1 MPHFNPATKSLIL
14 FVALFIF
21 GTSGYVIIEDWDV
34 IDSMF
39 MTTITLATVG
49 YSEVNAVSPEG
60 RIFTVM
66 LIIFGVSLFL
76 YVAGNSMQF
85 LVEGRIRVIL
95 GRRKLEKTIARL
107 SGHYIICGYGRIG
120 RGLCQYLLQ
129 KNLKVLIVE
138 KDEARIPLMEED
150 HVPYI
155 IGEANE
161 EENLEKAGIAR
172 AKGLLSVLGS
182 DPDNVF
188 VVLISKQMNPNLFVV
203 ARANQELSKKTLES
217 AGADKV
223 ISPYDLGARR
233 MAHAIL
239 RPTVIHFL
247 EMAFTDQ
254 DTDINFEEIPVAAN
268 CKLAN
273 TTLMESKVRQDLDVL
288 IIAIKK
294 SDGKMEFNP
303 KPDSLIEEGDT
314 IITVGKEANLK
325 QLECLLNLD
334 EN

>member
-1 MPHFNPATKSLIL
+1 MNTLPHLNPAAKSLIL
-14 FVALFIF
+14 FLALFIF
-21 GTSGYVIIEDWDV
+21 GTSGYVMIEGWDV
-34 IDSMF
+34 IDAMF

-49 YSEVNAVSPEG
+49 YSEVNAVSPAG
-60 RIFTVM
+60 RMFTVI

-76 YVAGNSMQF
+76 YIAGNTVQF

-107 SGHYIICGYGRIG
+107 SDHYIICGYGRIG
-120 RGLCQYLLQ
+120 RTLCQYLLQ

-138 KDEARIPLMEED
+138 KDEARIPVMEDD

-172 AKGLLSVLGS
+172 ARGLLSVLGS
-182 DPDNVF
+182 DPNNVF
-188 VVLISKQMNPNLFVV
+188 VVLISKQLNPNLFVV
-203 ARANQELSKKTLES
+203 ARANQEMAKKTLES

-239 RPTVIHFL
+239 RPTVIDFL
-247 EMAFTDQ
+247 EMAFADK

-268 CKLAN
+268 CKLVN
-273 TTLMESKVRQDLDVL
+273 TTLMDSKVRQDLDVL

-294 SDGKMEFNP
+294 SDGTMEFNP
-303 KPDSLIEEGDT
+303 KPDSLIQEGDT
-314 IITVGKEANLK
+314 IITVGQEAKLK
-325 QLECLLNLD
+325 QLECLLN
-334 EN
+334 

>member
-1 MPHFNPATKSLIL
+1 MLHLNPAAKSFIFFL
-14 FVALFIF
+14 ALFSF
-21 GTSGYVIIEDWDV
+21 GTSGYMIIEGWDV

-49 YSEVNAVSPEG
+49 YSEVNMISPAG
-60 RIFTVM
+60 RMFTVV
-66 LIIFGVSLFL
+66 LIFFGVSLFL
-76 YVAGNSMQF
+76 YVAGNTMQF

-95 GRRKLEKTIARL
+95 GRRKLEKIIAKL
-107 SGHYIICGYGRIG
+107 SDHYIICGYGRIG

-129 KNLKVLIVE
+129 KDLKVLIVE
-138 KDEARIPLMEED
+138 KDEDRIPEMEED
-150 HVPYI
+150 NVPYI

-182 DPDNVF
+182 DPNNVF
-188 VVLISKQMNPNLFVV
+188 VVLISKQLNPDVFVV
-203 ARANQELSKKTLES
+203 ARANQNMSKKTLES

-239 RPTVIHFL
+239 RPTVINFL
-247 EMAFTDQ
+247 EMAFADQ
-254 DTDINFEEIPVAAN
+254 ETDINFEEIPVSAN
-268 CKLAN
+268 CKLIN
-273 TTLMESKVRQDLDVL
+273 TTLMESIIRQNLDLL

-294 SDGKMEFNP
+294 SNGTMEFNP
-303 KPDSLIEEGDT
+303 KPDSIIQEGDT
-314 IITVGKEANLK
+314 IITMGQKANLK
-325 QLECLLNLD
+325 ELECLLK
-334 EN
+334 

>member
-1 MPHFNPATKSLIL
+1 MPHLSLAVKNFIFFLTL
-14 FVALFIF
+14 FAF
-21 GTSGYVIIEDWDV
+21 GTSGYMIIEGWDV

-49 YSEVNAVSPEG
+49 YSEVNAISPEG
-60 RIFTVM
+60 RIFTVV
-66 LIIFGVSLFL
+66 LILFGVSLFL
-76 YVAGNSMQF
+76 YVAGDTMQF

-95 GRRKLEKTIARL
+95 GRRKLEKIIAKL
-107 SGHYIICGYGRIG
+107 SDHYIICGYGRIG

-138 KDEARIPLMEED
+138 KDEERIPLMEAD
-150 HVPYI
+150 NVPYI

-188 VVLISKQMNPNLFVV
+188 VVLISKQLNPDVFVV
-203 ARANQELSKKTLES
+203 ARANQDMAKKTLES

-247 EMAFTDQ
+247 EMAFADQ
-254 DTDINFEEIPVAAN
+254 GTDINLEEIPVSGN

-273 TTLMESKVRQDLDVL
+273 TTLMESKIRQDLDVL

-294 SDGKMEFNP
+294 SDGHMEFNP
-303 KPDSLIEEGDT
+303 KPDSLIQAGDT
-314 IITVGKEANLK
+314 IITVGQESKLKE
-325 QLECLLNLD
+325 LECLLK
-334 EN
+334 

>member
-1 MPHFNPATKSLIL
+1 MPHFNPAAKSLIL
-14 FVALFIF
+14 FLALFIF
-21 GTSGYVIIEDWDV
+21 GTSGYVMIEGWDV

-49 YSEVNAVSPEG
+49 YSEVNAISPEG
-60 RIFTVM
+60 RFFTVI

-76 YVAGNSMQF
+76 YIAGNTVQF

-107 SGHYIICGYGRIG
+107 SDHYIICGYGRVG

-129 KNLKVLIVE
+129 KNIKVLVVE
-138 KDEARIPLMEED
+138 KDETRIPTMEDD

-172 AKGLLSVLGS
+172 ARGLLSVLGS
-182 DPDNVF
+182 DPNNVF
-188 VVLISKQMNPNLFVV
+188 VVLISKQLNPNLFVV
-203 ARANQELSKKTLES
+203 ARANQEMSKKTLVS

-239 RPTVIHFL
+239 RPTVIDFL
-247 EMAFTDQ
+247 EMAFADQ
-254 DTDINFEEIPVAAN
+254 KTDINFEEIPVVAN
-268 CKLAN
+268 CKLIN
-273 TTLMESKVRQDLDVL
+273 TTLMESKIRQDLDVL

-294 SDGKMEFNP
+294 SDGTMEFNP
-303 KPDSLIEEGDT
+303 KPDSLIQEGDT
-314 IITVGKEANLK
+314 IITVGQGAKLK
-325 QLECLLNLD
+325 QLECLLN
-334 EN
+334 

>member
-1 MPHFNPATKSLIL
+1 MLKLNSAVKSLIL
-14 FVALFIF
+14 FLALFAF
-21 GTSGYVIIEDWDV
+21 GTSGYMFIEGWDV
-34 IDSMF
+34 VDAMF

-49 YSEVNAVSPEG
+49 YSEVNQISQEG
-60 RIFTVM
+60 RIFTVI
-66 LIIFGVSLFL
+66 LILFGVSLFL
-76 YVAGNSMQF
+76 YIAGNTMQF
-85 LVEGRIRVIL
+85 LVEGRLRAIL
-95 GRRKLEKTIARL
+95 GRRKLEKTIAKMKN
-107 SGHYIICGYGRIG
+107 HYIVCGYGRVG

-129 KNLKVLIVE
+129 KKLKVLIVE
-138 KDEARIPLMEED
+138 KDEECIPLMEAD

-155 IGEANE
+155 IGAANE
-161 EENLEKAGIAR
+161 EENLEKAGIER

-188 VVLISKQMNPNLFVV
+188 VVLISKQLNPSLFVV
-203 ARANQELSKKTLES
+203 ARANQDLAKKTLKS

-254 DTDINFEEIPVAAN
+254 KTDINFEEIPVAAE
-268 CKLAN
+268 CQLIN
-273 TTLMESKVRQDLDVL
+273 TTLMDSKIRQNLDVL

-294 SDGKMEFNP
+294 SNGTMEFNP
-303 KPDSLIEEGDT
+303 KPESRIEEGDT
-314 IITVGKEANLK
+314 IITVGQQANL
-325 QLECLLNLD
+325 QELECLLR
-334 EN
+334 

>member
-1 MPHFNPATKSLIL
+1 MLHLNPAAKNFIL
-14 FVALFIF
+14 FLALFIF
-21 GTSGYVIIEDWDV
+21 GTSGYMIIEGWDV

-49 YSEVNAVSPEG
+49 YSEVNKVSPEG
-60 RIFTVM
+60 RIFTVV
-66 LIIFGVSLFL
+66 LIVFGVSLFL
-76 YVAGNSMQF
+76 YVVGNTMQF
-85 LVEGRIRVIL
+85 LVEGRLRVIL
-95 GRRKLEKTIARL
+95 GRRKLEKIISKL
-107 SGHYIICGYGRIG
+107 SNHYIICGYGRVG

-129 KNLKVLIVE
+129 KKLKVLVVE
-138 KDEARIPLMEED
+138 KNEDRIPAMEAD

-161 EENLEKAGIAR
+161 EDNLEKAGIAR

-182 DPDNVF
+182 DPNNVF
-188 VVLISKQMNPNLFVV
+188 VVLISKQLNPDIFVV
-203 ARANQELSKKTLES
+203 ARANQNMAKKTLES

-247 EMAFTDQ
+247 EMAFADQ
-254 DTDINFEEIPVAAN
+254 NTDINFEEIPVAAD
-268 CKLAN
+268 CKLIN
-273 TTLMESKVRQDLDVL
+273 TTLMESNIRKDLDVL

-294 SDGKMEFNP
+294 SDGRMEFNP
-303 KPDSLIEEGDT
+303 KPDSLIQKGDT
-314 IITVGKEANLK
+314 IITVGQESNLK
-325 QLECLLNLD
+325 QLECLLV
-334 EN
+334 

>member
-1 MPHFNPATKSLIL
+1 MPHLNPAVKNFIFFL
-14 FVALFIF
+14 ALFTF
-21 GTSGYVIIEDWDV
+21 GTSGYMIIEGWDV

-49 YSEVNAVSPEG
+49 YSEVNQISPEG
-60 RIFTVM
+60 RLFTVV
-66 LIIFGVSLFL
+66 LIFFGVSLFL
-76 YVAGNSMQF
+76 YVVGNTMQF

-95 GRRKLEKTIARL
+95 GRRKLEKIISKL
-107 SGHYIICGYGRIG
+107 SDHYIICGYGRIG

-138 KDEARIPLMEED
+138 RDEDRIHAMED
-150 HVPYI
+150 DKVPYI

-161 EENLEKAGIAR
+161 EESLEKAGITR
-172 AKGLLSVLGS
+172 AKGLVAVLGS

-188 VVLISKQMNPNLFVV
+188 VVLISKQLNPSVFVV
-203 ARANQELSKKTLES
+203 ARANQDMAKKTLES

-247 EMAFTDQ
+247 EMAFADQ
-254 DTDINFEEIPVAAN
+254 ETDINFEEIPVAAD

-273 TTLMESKVRQDLDVL
+273 TTLMESQIRKNLDVL

-294 SDGKMEFNP
+294 ADGKMEFNP
-303 KPDSLIEEGDT
+303 KPDSMIQVGDT
-314 IITVGKEANLK
+314 IITVGQTAKLKE
-325 QLECLLNLD
+325 LECLLK
-334 EN
+334 

>member
-1 MPHFNPATKSLIL
+1 MPHFNPAAKSLIL
-14 FVALFIF
+14 FLALFIF
-21 GTSGYVIIEDWDV
+21 GTSGYVMIEGWDV

-49 YSEVNAVSPEG
+49 YSEVNAISPEG
-60 RIFTVM
+60 RFFTVI

-76 YVAGNSMQF
+76 YIAGNTVQF

-107 SGHYIICGYGRIG
+107 SDHYIICGYGRVG

-129 KNLKVLIVE
+129 KNIKVLVVE
-138 KDEARIPLMEED
+138 KDETRIPTMEDD

-172 AKGLLSVLGS
+172 ARGLLSVLGS
-182 DPDNVF
+182 DPNNVF
-188 VVLISKQMNPNLFVV
+188 VVLISKQLNPNLFVV
-203 ARANQELSKKTLES
+203 ARANQEMSKKTLES

-239 RPTVIHFL
+239 RPTVIDFL
-247 EMAFTDQ
+247 EMAFADQ
-254 DTDINFEEIPVAAN
+254 KTDINFEEIPVVAN
-268 CKLAN
+268 CKLIN
-273 TTLMESKVRQDLDVL
+273 TTLMESKIRQDLDVL

-294 SDGKMEFNP
+294 SDGTMEFNP
-303 KPDSLIEEGDT
+303 KPDSLIQEGDT
-314 IITVGKEANLK
+314 IITVGQAANLK
-325 QLECLLNLD
+325 QLECLLN
-334 EN
+334 

>member
-1 MPHFNPATKSLIL
+1 MLHLNPPAKNFI
-14 FVALFIF
+14 FFIALFSF
-21 GTSGYVIIEDWDV
+21 GTSGYMIIEGWDV

-49 YSEVNAVSPEG
+49 YSEVNKISPAG
-60 RIFTVM
+60 RMFTVV
-66 LIIFGVSLFL
+66 LIFFGVSLFL
-76 YVAGNSMQF
+76 YVAGNTMQF

-95 GRRKLEKTIARL
+95 GRRKLEKIIAKL

-129 KNLKVLIVE
+129 KDLKILVVE
-138 KDEARIPLMEED
+138 KDEDRIPEMEED
-150 HVPYI
+150 NVPYI

-161 EENLEKAGIAR
+161 EENLEKAGITR
-172 AKGLLSVLGS
+172 AKGLLAVLGS
-182 DPDNVF
+182 DPNNVF
-188 VVLISKQMNPNLFVV
+188 VVLISKQLNPDVFVV
-203 ARANQELSKKTLES
+203 ARANQHMAKKTLKS

-247 EMAFTDQ
+247 EMAFSDQ
-254 DTDINFEEIPVAAN
+254 ETDINFEEIPVAAD
-268 CKLAN
+268 CKLIN
-273 TTLMESKVRQDLDVL
+273 TTLMESQVRKNLDVL

-294 SDGKMEFNP
+294 SNGTMEFNP
-303 KPDSLIEEGDT
+303 KPDSRIQEGDT
-314 IITVGKEANLK
+314 IITVGQQAKLKE
-325 QLECLLNLD
+325 LECLLN
-334 EN
+334 

>member
-1 MPHFNPATKSLIL
+1 MPHINSAAKSLIL
-14 FVALFIF
+14 FLALFIF
-21 GTSGYVIIEDWDV
+21 GTAGYMTIEGWDV

-49 YSEVNAVSPEG
+49 YSEVNSISTEG
-60 RIFTVM
+60 RMFTVV
-66 LIIFGVSLFL
+66 LIIFGVSFFL
-76 YVAGNSMQF
+76 YVAGNTMQF

-107 SGHYIICGYGRIG
+107 NDHFIICGYGRIG
-120 RGLCQYLLQ
+120 RTLCQYLVQ
-129 KNLKVLIVE
+129 KDLKVLIVE
-138 KDEARIPLMEED
+138 KEEERIPEMEAD
-150 HVPYI
+150 SVPYI

-161 EENLEKAGIAR
+161 EENLEKAGISRAR
-172 AKGLLSVLGS
+172 GLLSVLGS

-188 VVLISKQMNPNLFVV
+188 VVLISKQLNPRLFVV
-203 ARANQELSKKTLES
+203 ARANQEMAKKTLES

-247 EMAFTDQ
+247 EMAFADEE
-254 DTDINFEEIPVAAN
+254 TDINFEELPVAAD
-268 CKLAN
+268 CKLIN
-273 TTLMESKVRQDLDVL
+273 TTLMDSKIHKNLDVL

-294 SDGKMEFNP
+294 SDGRMEFNP
-303 KPDSLIEEGDT
+303 KPDSIIEEGDT
-314 IITVGKEANLK
+314 IITVGQDANLK
-325 QLECLLNLD
+325 ALECLLN
-334 EN
+334 

>member
-1 MPHFNPATKSLIL
+1 MLHLNPAAKNFIFFITL
-14 FVALFIF
+14 FSF
-21 GTSGYVIIEDWDV
+21 GTSGYMIIEGWDV

-49 YSEVNAVSPEG
+49 YSEVNKISPAG
-60 RIFTVM
+60 RMFTVV
-66 LIIFGVSLFL
+66 LIFFGVSLFL
-76 YVAGNSMQF
+76 YVAGNTMQF

-95 GRRKLEKTIARL
+95 GRRKLEKIIAKL

-129 KNLKVLIVE
+129 KDLKILVVE
-138 KDEARIPLMEED
+138 KDEDRIPEMEED
-150 HVPYI
+150 NVPYI

-161 EENLEKAGIAR
+161 EENLEKAGITR
-172 AKGLLSVLGS
+172 AKGLLAVLGS
-182 DPDNVF
+182 DPNNVF
-188 VVLISKQMNPNLFVV
+188 VVLISKQLNPDVFVV
-203 ARANQELSKKTLES
+203 ARANQHMAKKTLKS

-247 EMAFTDQ
+247 EMAFSDQ
-254 DTDINFEEIPVAAN
+254 ETDINFEEIPVAAD
-268 CKLAN
+268 CKLIN
-273 TTLMESKVRQDLDVL
+273 TTLMESQVRKNLDVL

-294 SDGKMEFNP
+294 SNGTMEFNP
-303 KPDSLIEEGDT
+303 KPDSRIQEGDT
-314 IITVGKEANLK
+314 IITVGQQAKLKE
-325 QLECLLNLD
+325 LECLLN
-334 EN
+334 

>member
-1 MPHFNPATKSLIL
+1 MLHLSPAAKNFIL
-14 FVALFIF
+14 FLALFIF
-21 GTSGYVIIEDWDV
+21 GTSGYMIIEGWDV

-49 YSEVNAVSPEG
+49 YSEVNAISQEG
-60 RIFTVM
+60 RIFTVV

-76 YVAGNSMQF
+76 YVVGNTMQF
-85 LVEGRIRVIL
+85 LVEGRLRVIL
-95 GRRKLEKTIARL
+95 GRRKLEKIIAKL
-107 SGHYIICGYGRIG
+107 NDHYIICGYGRIG

-138 KDEARIPLMEED
+138 KDEDRIPLMEED
-150 HVPYI
+150 NVPYI

-161 EENLEKAGIAR
+161 EDSLEKAGIAR

-188 VVLISKQMNPNLFVV
+188 VVLISKQLNPNVFVV
-203 ARANQELSKKTLES
+203 ARANQDMAKKTLES

-247 EMAFTDQ
+247 EMAFADK
-254 DTDINFEEIPVAAN
+254 DTDINFEEIPVAAD
-268 CKLAN
+268 CKLVN
-273 TTLMESKVRQDLDVL
+273 TTLMASKIRQNLDVL

-294 SDGKMEFNP
+294 ANGSMEFNP

-314 IITVGKEANLK
+314 IITVGQAANLK
-325 QLECLLNLD
+325 DLECLLK
-334 EN
+334 

>member
-1 MPHFNPATKSLIL
+1 MPHLNSAAKSLIL
-14 FVALFIF
+14 FLALFIF
-21 GTSGYVIIEDWDV
+21 GTSGYMIIEGWDV

-49 YSEVNAVSPEG
+49 YSEVNKISAEG
-60 RIFTVM
+60 RIFTVL

-76 YVAGNSMQF
+76 YVAGNTMQF

-95 GRRKLEKTIARL
+95 GRRKLEKTIAKL
-107 SGHYIICGYGRIG
+107 SNHFIICGYGRIG

-138 KDEARIPLMEED
+138 KDPERIPIMEAD
-150 HVPYI
+150 NVPYI

-161 EENLEKAGIAR
+161 EENLEKAGIAK

-188 VVLISKQMNPNLFVV
+188 VVLISKQLNPDVFVV
-203 ARANQELSKKTLES
+203 ARANQEMAKKTLES

-223 ISPYDLGARR
+223 VSPYDLGARR

-247 EMAFTDQ
+247 ELAFADRA
-254 DTDINFEEIPVAAN
+254 TDINFEEIPVAAD
-268 CKLAN
+268 CKLVN
-273 TTLMESKVRQDLDVL
+273 TTLMASKIRQNLDVL

-294 SDGKMEFNP
+294 SNGRMEFNP
-303 KPDSLIEEGDT
+303 RPDSLIEEGDT
-314 IITVGKEANLK
+314 IITVGQEANLK
-325 QLECLLNLD
+325 ELECLLK
-334 EN
+334 

>member
-1 MPHFNPATKSLIL
+1 MPHLNSAAKSLIL
-14 FVALFIF
+14 FLALFIF
-21 GTSGYVIIEDWDV
+21 GTAGYMTIEGWDA

-49 YSEVNAVSPEG
+49 YSEVNSISAEG
-60 RIFTVM
+60 RMFTVV

-76 YVAGNSMQF
+76 YVAGNTMQF

-95 GRRKLEKTIARL
+95 GRRKLEKTIAKL
-107 SGHYIICGYGRIG
+107 NNHFIICGYGRIG
-120 RGLCQYLLQ
+120 RTLCQYLLQ

-138 KDEARIPLMEED
+138 KDEERIPEMEAD
-150 HVPYI
+150 NVPYI

-182 DPDNVF
+182 DPNNVF
-188 VVLISKQMNPNLFVV
+188 VVLISKQLNPRLFVV
-203 ARANQELSKKTLES
+203 ARANQEMAKKTLES

-247 EMAFTDQ
+247 EMAFADEE
-254 DTDINFEEIPVAAN
+254 TDINFEELPVTGD
-268 CKLAN
+268 CKLIN
-273 TTLMESKVRQDLDVL
+273 TSLMDSKIRQNLDVL

-294 SDGKMEFNP
+294 SDGRMEFNP
-303 KPDSLIEEGDT
+303 KPDSLIEKGDT
-314 IITVGKEANLK
+314 IITVGQQANLK
-325 QLECLLNLD
+325 ALECLLK
-334 EN
+334 

>member
-1 MPHFNPATKSLIL
+1 MPHINSAAKSLIL
-14 FVALFIF
+14 FLALFIF
-21 GTSGYVIIEDWDV
+21 GTAGYMTIEGWDV

-49 YSEVNAVSPEG
+49 YSEVNSISTEG
-60 RIFTVM
+60 RMFTVV
-66 LIIFGVSLFL
+66 LIIFGVSFFL
-76 YVAGNSMQF
+76 YVAGNTMQF

-107 SGHYIICGYGRIG
+107 NDHFIICGYGRIG
-120 RGLCQYLLQ
+120 RTLCQYLVQ
-129 KNLKVLIVE
+129 KDLKVLIVE
-138 KDEARIPLMEED
+138 KEEERIPEMEAD
-150 HVPYI
+150 SVPYI

-161 EENLEKAGIAR
+161 EENLEKAGISRAR
-172 AKGLLSVLGS
+172 GLLSVLGS

-188 VVLISKQMNPNLFVV
+188 VVLISKQLNPRLFVV
-203 ARANQELSKKTLES
+203 ARANQEMAKKTLES

-247 EMAFTDQ
+247 EMAFADEE
-254 DTDINFEEIPVAAN
+254 TDINFEELPVAAD
-268 CKLAN
+268 CKLIN
-273 TTLMESKVRQDLDVL
+273 TTLMDSKIRKNLDVL

-294 SDGKMEFNP
+294 ADGRMEFNP
-303 KPDSLIEEGDT
+303 KPDSIIEEGDT
-314 IITVGKEANLK
+314 IITVGQDANLK
-325 QLECLLNLD
+325 ALECLLN
-334 EN
+334 

>member
-1 MPHFNPATKSLIL
+1 MLHLNPPAKNFI
-14 FVALFIF
+14 FFIALFSF
-21 GTSGYVIIEDWDV
+21 GTSGYMIIEGWDV

-49 YSEVNAVSPEG
+49 YSEVNKISPAG
-60 RIFTVM
+60 RMFTVV
-66 LIIFGVSLFL
+66 LIFFGVSLFL
-76 YVAGNSMQF
+76 YVAGNTMQF

-95 GRRKLEKTIARL
+95 GRRKLEKIIAKL

-129 KNLKVLIVE
+129 KDLKILVVE
-138 KDEARIPLMEED
+138 KDEDRIPEMEED
-150 HVPYI
+150 NVPYI

-161 EENLEKAGIAR
+161 EENLEKAGITR
-172 AKGLLSVLGS
+172 AKGLLAVLGS
-182 DPDNVF
+182 DPNNVF
-188 VVLISKQMNPNLFVV
+188 VVLISKQLNPDIFVV
-203 ARANQELSKKTLES
+203 ARANQHMAKKTLKS

-247 EMAFTDQ
+247 EMAFSDQ
-254 DTDINFEEIPVAAN
+254 ETDINFEEIPVAAD
-268 CKLAN
+268 CKLIN
-273 TTLMESKVRQDLDVL
+273 TTLMESQVRKNLDVL

-294 SDGKMEFNP
+294 SNGTMEFNP
-303 KPDSLIEEGDT
+303 KPDSRIQEGDT
-314 IITVGKEANLK
+314 IITVGQQAKLKE
-325 QLECLLNLD
+325 LECLLN
-334 EN
+334 

>member
-1 MPHFNPATKSLIL
+1 MPHLNPAAKSLIL
-14 FVALFIF
+14 FLALFIF
-21 GTSGYVIIEDWDV
+21 GTSGYMIIEGWDV

-49 YSEVNAVSPEG
+49 YSEVNAVSPQG
-60 RIFTVM
+60 RIFTVL
-66 LIIFGVSLFL
+66 LIIFGVSFFL
-76 YVAGNSMQF
+76 YIAGNTMQF

-107 SGHYIICGYGRIG
+107 NDHYIICGYGRIG
-120 RGLCQYLLQ
+120 RGLCNYLRQ

-138 KDEARIPLMEED
+138 KDETRIPVMEDD

-172 AKGLLSVLGS
+172 AKGLLTVLGS

-188 VVLISKQMNPNLFVV
+188 VVLISKQLNPNLFVV
-203 ARANQELSKKTLES
+203 ARANQEMAKKTLES

-247 EMAFTDQ
+247 EMAFVDQ
-254 DTDINFEEIPVAAN
+254 NTDINFEEIPVAGN
-268 CKLAN
+268 CKLIN
-273 TTLMESKVRQDLDVL
+273 TTLMESKIRQKLDVL

-294 SDGKMEFNP
+294 SDGTMEFNP
-303 KPDSLIEEGDT
+303 KPDSLIQEGDT
-314 IITVGKEANLK
+314 IITVGQEANLK
-325 QLECLLNLD
+325 ELACLL
-334 EN
+334 E

>member
-1 MPHFNPATKSLIL
+1 MPHLNPAAKSLIL
-14 FVALFIF
+14 FLALFFF
-21 GTSGYVIIEDWDV
+21 GTAGYMTIEGWDV

-49 YSEVNAVSPEG
+49 YSEVNSISTEG
-60 RIFTVM
+60 RMFTVV
-66 LIIFGVSLFL
+66 LIIFGVSFFL
-76 YVAGNSMQF
+76 YVAGNTMQF

-107 SGHYIICGYGRIG
+107 NDHYIICGYGRIG
-120 RGLCQYLLQ
+120 RTLCQYLLQ
-129 KNLKVLIVE
+129 KDLKVLIVE
-138 KDEARIPLMEED
+138 KEEGRIPEMEAD
-150 HVPYI
+150 SVPYI

-161 EENLEKAGIAR
+161 EKNLEKAGIAR
-172 AKGLLSVLGS
+172 ARGLLSVLGS

-188 VVLISKQMNPNLFVV
+188 VVLISKQLNPRLFVV
-203 ARANQELSKKTLES
+203 ARANQEMAKKTLES

-247 EMAFTDQ
+247 EMAFADKE
-254 DTDINFEEIPVAAN
+254 TDINFEELPVTGN
-268 CKLAN
+268 CKLIN
-273 TTLMESKVRQDLDVL
+273 TSLLDSIVRKNLDVL

-294 SDGKMEFNP
+294 SDGRMEFNP
-303 KPDSLIEEGDT
+303 KPDSQIEEGDT
-314 IITVGKEANLK
+314 IITVGQAANLK
-325 QLECLLNLD
+325 ALECLLQ
-334 EN
+334 

>member
-1 MPHFNPATKSLIL
+1 VKPLLNLNPAAKSFIL
-14 FVALFIF
+14 FLALFIF
-21 GTSGYVIIEDWDV
+21 GTSGYMIIEGWDV
-34 IDSMF
+34 VDSMF

-49 YSEVNAVSPEG
+49 YSEVNKIGPEG
-60 RIFTVM
+60 RIFTVI

-76 YVAGNSMQF
+76 YVVGNTMQF

-95 GRRKLEKTIARL
+95 GRRKLEKIIAKL
-107 SGHYIICGYGRIG
+107 SDHYIICGYGRIG
-120 RGLCQYLLQ
+120 RGLCQYLLE
-129 KNLKVLIVE
+129 KNLKVLVVE
-138 KDEARIPLMEED
+138 KEEERIPDMEAD

-161 EENLEKAGIAR
+161 EENLEKAGITR
-172 AKGLLSVLGS
+172 AKGLLTVLGS

-188 VVLISKQMNPNLFVV
+188 VVLISKQLNPGLFVV
-203 ARANQELSKKTLES
+203 ARANQHMVKKTLKS

-247 EMAFTDQ
+247 EMAFADHE
-254 DTDINFEEIPVAAN
+254 TDINFEEIPVAAD
-268 CKLAN
+268 CKLIN
-273 TTLMESKVRQDLDVL
+273 TSLMESKIRQNHDVL

-294 SDGKMEFNP
+294 SDGSMEFNP
-303 KPDSLIEEGDT
+303 KPDSLIQEGDT
-314 IITVGKEANLK
+314 IITVGQEANLK
-325 QLECLLNLD
+325 DLECLLK
-334 EN
+334 

>member
-1 MPHFNPATKSLIL
+1 M
-14 FVALFIF
+14 ALFIF
-21 GTSGYVIIEDWDV
+21 GTAGYMTIEGWDA

-49 YSEVNAVSPEG
+49 YSEVNSISAEG
-60 RIFTVM
+60 RMFTVV
-66 LIIFGVSLFL
+66 LIMFGVSLFL
-76 YVAGNSMQF
+76 YVAGNTMQF

-107 SGHYIICGYGRIG
+107 NNHYIICGYGRIG
-120 RGLCQYLLQ
+120 RTLCQYLQQ

-138 KDEARIPLMEED
+138 KDEERIPEMEAD

-188 VVLISKQMNPNLFVV
+188 VVLISKQLNPRLFVV
-203 ARANQELSKKTLES
+203 ARANQEMAKKTLES

-233 MAHAIL
+233 IAHAIL

-247 EMAFTDQ
+247 EMAFADEE
-254 DTDINFEEIPVAAN
+254 TDINFEELPVAGD
-268 CKLAN
+268 CKLIN
-273 TTLMESKVRQDLDVL
+273 TSLMDSKIRQNLDVL

-294 SDGKMEFNP
+294 SNGRMEFNP
-303 KPDSLIEEGDT
+303 KPDSLIQEGDT
-314 IITVGKEANLK
+314 IITVGQEANLK
-325 QLECLLNLD
+325 ALECLLK
-334 EN
+334 

>member
-1 MPHFNPATKSLIL
+1 MPHLNPAAKSLIL
-14 FVALFIF
+14 FLALFIF
-21 GTSGYVIIEDWDV
+21 GTAGYVMIEGWDV

-49 YSEVNAVSPEG
+49 YSEVNAISPEG
-60 RIFTVM
+60 RIFTVI

-76 YVAGNSMQF
+76 YIAGNTVQF

-95 GRRKLEKTIARL
+95 GRRKLEKTISRL
-107 SGHYIICGYGRIG
+107 SDHYIICGYGRVG

-129 KNLKVLIVE
+129 KNLTVLVVE
-138 KDEARIPLMEED
+138 KDETCIPAMEDD
-150 HVPYI
+150 HIPYI

-161 EENLEKAGIAR
+161 EENLEKAGITRAR
-172 AKGLLSVLGS
+172 GLLSVLGS
-182 DPDNVF
+182 DPNNVF
-188 VVLISKQMNPNLFVV
+188 VVLISKQLNPNLFVV
-203 ARANQELSKKTLES
+203 ARANQEMSKKTLES

-239 RPTVIHFL
+239 RPTVIDFL
-247 EMAFTDQ
+247 EMAFADK

-273 TTLMESKVRQDLDVL
+273 TTLMESQIRKDLDVL

-294 SDGKMEFNP
+294 VDGTMEFNP
-303 KPDSLIEEGDT
+303 KPDSLIQEGDT
-314 IITVGKEANLK
+314 IITVGQEANLK
-325 QLECLLNLD
+325 QLECLLN
-334 EN
+334 

>member
-1 MPHFNPATKSLIL
+1 MPHLNSAAKSLIL
-14 FVALFIF
+14 FLALLIF
-21 GTSGYVIIEDWDV
+21 GTSGYMIIEGWDV

-49 YSEVNAVSPEG
+49 YSEVNKISAEG
-60 RIFTVM
+60 RIFTVL

-76 YVAGNSMQF
+76 YVAGNTMQF

-95 GRRKLEKTIARL
+95 GRRKLEKTIAKL
-107 SGHYIICGYGRIG
+107 SNHFIICGYGRIG

-138 KDEARIPLMEED
+138 KDPERIPIMEAD
-150 HVPYI
+150 NVPYI

-161 EENLEKAGIAR
+161 EENLEKAGIAK

-188 VVLISKQMNPNLFVV
+188 VVLISKQLNPDVFVV
-203 ARANQELSKKTLES
+203 ARANQEMAKKTLES

-223 ISPYDLGARR
+223 VSPYDLGARR

-247 EMAFTDQ
+247 ELAFADRA
-254 DTDINFEEIPVAAN
+254 TDINFEEIPVAAD
-268 CKLAN
+268 CKLVN
-273 TTLMESKVRQDLDVL
+273 TTLMASKIRQNLDVL

-294 SDGKMEFNP
+294 SNGRMEFNP
-303 KPDSLIEEGDT
+303 RPDSLIEEGDT
-314 IITVGKEANLK
+314 IITVGQEANLK
-325 QLECLLNLD
+325 ELECLLK
-334 EN
+334 

>member
-1 MPHFNPATKSLIL
+1 MPHLNPAAKSLIL
-14 FVALFIF
+14 FLALFIF
-21 GTSGYVIIEDWDV
+21 GTAGYVMIEGWDV

-49 YSEVNAVSPEG
+49 YSEVNAISPEG
-60 RIFTVM
+60 RIFTVI

-76 YVAGNSMQF
+76 YIAGNTVQF

-95 GRRKLEKTIARL
+95 GRRKLEKTISRL
-107 SGHYIICGYGRIG
+107 SDHYIICGYGRVG

-129 KNLKVLIVE
+129 KNLKVLVVE
-138 KDEARIPLMEED
+138 KDETCIQAMEDD
-150 HVPYI
+150 HIPYI

-161 EENLEKAGIAR
+161 EENLEKAGITRAR
-172 AKGLLSVLGS
+172 GLLSVLGS
-182 DPDNVF
+182 DPNNVF
-188 VVLISKQMNPNLFVV
+188 VVLISKQLNPNLFVV
-203 ARANQELSKKTLES
+203 ARANQEMSKKTLES

-239 RPTVIHFL
+239 RPTVIDFL
-247 EMAFTDQ
+247 EMAFADK

-273 TTLMESKVRQDLDVL
+273 TTLMESQIRKDLDVL

-294 SDGKMEFNP
+294 VDGTMEFNP
-303 KPDSLIEEGDT
+303 KPDSLIQEGDT
-314 IITVGKEANLK
+314 IITVGQEANLK
-325 QLECLLNLD
+325 QLECLLN
-334 EN
+334 

>member
-1 MPHFNPATKSLIL
+1 MPHLNPAAKSLIL
-14 FVALFIF
+14 FLALFIF
-21 GTSGYVIIEDWDV
+21 GTAGYVVIEGWDV
-34 IDSMF
+34 VDSMF

-60 RIFTVM
+60 RMFTVV

-76 YVAGNSMQF
+76 YIAGNTVQF

-95 GRRKLEKTIARL
+95 GRRKLEKTISRL
-107 SGHYIICGYGRIG
+107 SDHYIICGYGRVG

-129 KNLKVLIVE
+129 KNLKVLVVE
-138 KDEARIPLMEED
+138 KDETCIPAMEDD
-150 HVPYI
+150 HIPYI

-161 EENLEKAGIAR
+161 EENLEKAGITRAR
-172 AKGLLSVLGS
+172 GLLSVLGS
-182 DPDNVF
+182 DPNNVF
-188 VVLISKQMNPNLFVV
+188 VVLISKQLNPNLFVV
-203 ARANQELSKKTLES
+203 ARANQEMSKKTLES

-239 RPTVIHFL
+239 RPTVIDFL
-247 EMAFTDQ
+247 EMAFADK

-273 TTLMESKVRQDLDVL
+273 TTLMESQIRKDLDVL

-294 SDGKMEFNP
+294 VDGTMEFNP
-303 KPDSLIEEGDT
+303 KPDSLIQEGDT
-314 IITVGKEANLK
+314 IITVGQEANLK
-325 QLECLLNLD
+325 QLECLLN
-334 EN
+334 

>member
-1 MPHFNPATKSLIL
+1 MLHLNPPAKNFI
-14 FVALFIF
+14 FFIALFSF
-21 GTSGYVIIEDWDV
+21 GTSGYMIIEGWDV

-49 YSEVNAVSPEG
+49 YSEVNKISPAG
-60 RIFTVM
+60 RMFTVV
-66 LIIFGVSLFL
+66 LIFFGVSLFL
-76 YVAGNSMQF
+76 YVAGNTMQF

-95 GRRKLEKTIARL
+95 GRRKLEKIIAKL

-129 KNLKVLIVE
+129 KDLKILVVE
-138 KDEARIPLMEED
+138 KDEDRIPEMEED
-150 HVPYI
+150 NVPYV

-161 EENLEKAGIAR
+161 EENLEKAGITR
-172 AKGLLSVLGS
+172 AKGLLTVLGS
-182 DPDNVF
+182 DPNNVF
-188 VVLISKQMNPNLFVV
+188 VVLISKQLNPDVFVV
-203 ARANQELSKKTLES
+203 ARANQNMVKKTLES

-247 EMAFTDQ
+247 EMALSDQ
-254 DTDINFEEIPVAAN
+254 ETDINFEEIPVAADI
-268 CKLAN
+268 KLIN
-273 TTLMESKVRQDLDVL
+273 TTLMESQVRKNLDVL

-294 SDGKMEFNP
+294 SNGTMEFNP
-303 KPDSLIEEGDT
+303 KPDSRIQEGDT
-314 IITVGKEANLK
+314 IITVGQQAKLKE
-325 QLECLLNLD
+325 LECLLN
-334 EN
+334 

>member
-1 MPHFNPATKSLIL
+1 MLHLNPAAKNFIFFL
-14 FVALFIF
+14 ALFSF
-21 GTSGYVIIEDWDV
+21 GTSGYMIIEGWDV

-49 YSEVNAVSPEG
+49 YSEVNKISPEG
-60 RIFTVM
+60 RMFTVV

-76 YVAGNSMQF
+76 YVVGNTMQF

-95 GRRKLEKTIARL
+95 GRRKLEKIIAKL
-107 SGHYIICGYGRIG
+107 SDHYIICGYGRIG

-129 KNLKVLIVE
+129 KDLKVLIVE
-138 KDEARIPLMEED
+138 KDEERIPEMEAD
-150 HVPYI
+150 NVPYI

-182 DPDNVF
+182 DPNNVF
-188 VVLISKQMNPNLFVV
+188 VVLISKQLNPDVFVV
-203 ARANQELSKKTLES
+203 ARANQDMAKKTLES

-247 EMAFTDQ
+247 EMAFADKE
-254 DTDINFEEIPVAAN
+254 TDINFEEIPVAAD
-268 CKLAN
+268 CKLVN
-273 TTLMESKVRQDLDVL
+273 TTLMESKIRQNFDVL

-294 SDGKMEFNP
+294 ANGKMEFNP
-303 KPDSLIEEGDT
+303 KPDSLIQEGDT
-314 IITVGKEANLK
+314 IITVGQTANLK
-325 QLECLLNLD
+325 ELECLLN
-334 EN
+334 

>member
-1 MPHFNPATKSLIL
+1 MPHLNPAAKSLIL
-14 FVALFIF
+14 FLALFIF
-21 GTSGYVIIEDWDV
+21 GTSGYVFIEGWDV

-60 RIFTVM
+60 RIFTVI

-76 YVAGNSMQF
+76 YIAGNTVQF
-85 LVEGRIRVIL
+85 LVEGRLRVIL

-107 SGHYIICGYGRIG
+107 SNHYIICGYGRIG
-120 RGLCQYLLQ
+120 RTLCQYLLQ

-138 KDEARIPLMEED
+138 KDEGRIPLMEDD

-188 VVLISKQMNPNLFVV
+188 VVLISKQLNPNLFVV
-203 ARANQELSKKTLES
+203 ARANQEMAKKTLES

-247 EMAFTDQ
+247 EMAFADQ

-268 CKLAN
+268 CQLIN
-273 TTLMESKVRQDLDVL
+273 TTLMESKIRQNLDVL

-294 SDGKMEFNP
+294 SDGSMEFNP

-314 IITVGKEANLK
+314 IITVGKEAKLK
-325 QLECLLNLD
+325 QLECLLN
-334 EN
+334 